1 MNKRRYIFS
10 SYWLILLF
18 AAVLYGL
25 MALSDM
31 VWADEAYTF
40 AMIRHSFP
48 EIWRITA
55 ADVHPPLYYFA
66 VKLFSMPFGYSEYSV
81 RLFSG
86 VCYFLILAV
95 GGSQIHRLF
104 DRKTGLMFMALFLL
118 YPFALDQAAEA
129 RMYALSALAVFLNA
143 LFAYRV
149 WLDNRGLDWAVF
161 TLSGL
166 AAAYTH
172 YFALVSAG
180 VIYGLLFLCCLCR
193 NRKLLKPWLIAS
205 LVTVL
210 LYLPW
215 LKCFIAQLAVKVTDE
230 YWIAPITLRS
240 LWDDLMRLLS
250 TNDSRVYPLFFGL
263 LVAVLFVQM
272 IVRRDGPALLALAVP
287 VLTMLVGIVVS
298 AVMRPIYIVRYLVPC
313 APLLMFF
320 LADGIAGIRREQ
332 LFTAVSSV
340 LLVAFFSNLPYVAA
354 SMIPKP
360 NKIGSGFVTATDQAQ
375 AYVVEMPD
383 SIADTHVSQV
393 VSFYQSEKPVYV
405 SETLGAASPYPNMEE
420 LTAFRPEELDC
431 FAVLTEPDSRPGMY
445 GAEEF
450 ACTPLGVYHEVNY
463 RFGVWLLTRQS
474 AQEAEE
480 PPVEEPTEEPAETTE
495 AATETTETPTETTE
509 SVAETAE
516 TSPDFSEQ
524 N

>member
-10 SYWLILLF
+10 SYWLVLLF

-40 AMIRHSFP
+40 AMIRRSFP

-55 ADVHPPLYYFA
+55 ADVNPPLYYFA
-66 VKLFSMPFGYSEYSV
+66 AKLFSMPFGYSEYSV

-118 YPFALDQAAEA
+118 YPFALDHAAEA
-129 RMYALSALAVFLNA
+129 RMYALGALAVFLNA

-161 TLSGL
+161 TLAGL

-172 YFALVSAG
+172 YFALASAG
-180 VIYGLLFLCCLCR
+180 VIYVLFFICCLCR
-193 NRKLLKPWLIAS
+193 NRKLLRPWLIAS
-205 LVTVL
+205 LATIA

-230 YWIAPITLRS
+230 YWIAPVTVRSVVNDLITLLRA
-240 LWDDLMRLLS
+240 
-250 TNDSRVYPLFFGL
+250 NDSRVYPLLLGL
-263 LVAVLFVQM
+263 LVVVLFIQM
-272 IVRRDGPALLALAVP
+272 IIRKDGPALLALAVP
-287 VLTMLVGIVVS
+287 ALTMLLGIIVS
-298 AVMRPIYIVRYLVPC
+298 VAIRPVYIVRYLVPC

-320 LADGIAGIRREQ
+320 LAYGIASFRQER

-340 LLVAFFSNLPYVAA
+340 LLVAFFSNLPFVAA
-354 SMIPKP
+354 SMIPGQ
-360 NKIGSGFVTATDQAQ
+360 NKIGSGFVKATDPAQ
-375 AYVVEMPD
+375 AYVVELPD
-383 SIADTHVSQV
+383 SVANSHMSQV
-393 VSFYQSEKPVYV
+393 VSFYQSEKPIYV
-405 SETLGAASPYPNMEE
+405 PETMGAASPYPNIEE
-420 LTAFRPEELDC
+420 LTAFQPGELDC
-431 FAVLTEPDSRPGMY
+431 FAVLTEPDSRPSMSGMKDF
-445 GAEEF
+445 E
-450 ACTPLGVYHEVNY
+450 CTPLGVYHEVNTQA
-463 RFGVWLLTRQS
+463 GVWLLTRRPVQTT
-474 AQEAEE
+474 EE
-480 PPVEEPTEEPAETTE
+480 NPVEEPTEASREATEAANETTE
-495 AATETTETPTETTE
+495 PLT
-509 SVAETAE
+509 ETAE
-516 TSPDFSEQ
+516 TPTGFSE
-524 N
+524 

>member
-31 VWADEAYTF
+31 IWADEAYTF

-86 VCYFLILAV
+86 ICYFLILAV

-104 DRKTGLMFMALFLL
+104 DRKTGLTFMALFLL
-118 YPFALDQAAEA
+118 YPFALNHAAEA
-129 RMYALSALAVFLNA
+129 RMYSLSALAVFLNA

-149 WLDNRGLDWAVF
+149 WLDNRGLDWVAF
-161 TLSGL
+161 TLAGL

-180 VIYGLLFLCCLCR
+180 VIYGLLFVCCLCK

-230 YWIAPITLRS
+230 YWIAPITFRS
-240 LWDDLMRLLS
+240 LVDDLITLLS
-250 TNDSRVYPLFFGL
+250 TNDSRVYPLLLGL
-263 LVAVLFVQM
+263 LVAVLFIQM
-272 IVRRDGPALLALAVP
+272 IIRKDGPALLALTVP
-287 VLTMLVGIVVS
+287 VLTMLLGIVVS
-298 AVMRPIYIVRYLVPC
+298 VLMRPIYIVRYLVPC

-320 LADGIAGIRREQ
+320 LAYGISSFRREQ

-340 LLVAFFSNLPYVAA
+340 LLVAFFSNLPFVAA
-354 SMIPKP
+354 SMIPGQ
-360 NKIGSGFVTATDQAQ
+360 NKFGSGFVSATDQAQ
-375 AYVVEMPD
+375 AYVVELPD
-383 SIADTHVSQV
+383 NVKNSHISQV
-393 VSFYQSEKPVYV
+393 VAFYQSEKPIYV
-405 SETLGAASPYPNMEE
+405 PETMGAASPYPNIEE
-420 LTAFRPEELDC
+420 LEAFQPEELDC
-431 FAVLTEPDSRPGMY
+431 FAVLTEPDSRPSMSGM
-445 GAEEF
+445 EDFE
-450 ACTPLGVYHEVNY
+450 CTPLGVYYDVYNHT
-463 RFGVWLLTRQS
+463 GVWLLTRQS
-474 AQEAEE
+474 AEEAEE
-480 PPVEEPTEEPAETTE
+480 PPAEEPTEATEETTE
-495 AATETTETPTETTE
+495 PSQESEPTQSTD
-509 SVAETAE
+509 A
-516 TSPDFSEQ
+516 
-524 N
+524 

>member
-25 MALSDM
+25 MSLSDM
-31 VWADEAYTF
+31 IWADEAYTF

-55 ADVHPPLYYFA
+55 ADSHPPLYYFA

-86 VCYFLILAV
+86 ICYLLILAV

-118 YPFALDQAAEA
+118 YPFALDHAVET
-129 RMYALSALAVFLNA
+129 RMYAFSALAVFLNA

-161 TLSGL
+161 TLAGL
-166 AAAYTH
+166 AAAYSH

-180 VIYGLLFLCCLCR
+180 VIYGLLFLCCLCK

-205 LVTVL
+205 LATVV

-215 LKCFIAQLAVKVTDE
+215 LKCFIGQLAVKITTE
-230 YWIAPITLRS
+230 YWIAPITLNTVVN
-240 LWDDLMRLLS
+240 DMITLLR
-250 TNDSRVYPLFFGL
+250 TNDSRVYPLLFGL
-263 LVAVLFVQM
+263 LVAALFIQM
-272 IVRRDGPALLALAVP
+272 IIRRDGPALLALTVP
-287 VLTMLVGIVVS
+287 ALTMLVGIAAS
-298 AVMRPIYIVRYLVPC
+298 LAVRPVYVVRYLAPC
-313 APLLMFF
+313 APLMIFF
-320 LADGIAGIRREQ
+320 LAFGISSIRREQ

-354 SMIPKP
+354 SMRPGQ
-360 NKIGSGFVTATDQAQ
+360 NKIGADFVTATEQAQ
-375 AYVVEMPD
+375 AYVVELRE
-383 SIADTHVSQV
+383 SIPNSHISQV
-393 VSFYQSEKPVYV
+393 VSYYQSEKPIYV
-405 SETLGAASPYPNMEE
+405 PETLGEASPYPNIEE
-420 LTAFRPEELDC
+420 LTAFQPEELDC
-431 FAVLTEPDSRPGMY
+431 VAVLTDPDSRPSMSGLE
-445 GAEEF
+445 GFE
-450 ACTPLGVYHEVNY
+450 CTSLGVYHEVNY
-463 RFGVWLLTRQS
+463 RAGVWLLTRQS
-474 AQEAEE
+474 VEEAEE
-480 PPVEEPTEEPAETTE
+480 PPVEEPTEEPTE
-495 AATETTETPTETTE
+495 ATQEPTETTGATTE
-509 SVAETAE
+509 PTEPSQTTEPTQAA
-516 TSPDFSEQ
+516 DAR
-524 N
+524 

>member
-31 VWADEAYTF
+31 IWADEAYTF

-104 DRKTGLMFMALFLL
+104 DRKTGLLFMALFLL
-118 YPFALDQAAEA
+118 YPFALNHAAEA
-129 RMYALSALAVFLNA
+129 RMYSLSALAVFLNA

-149 WLDNRGLDWAVF
+149 WLDNRGLDWVVF
-161 TLSGL
+161 TLAGL

-180 VIYGLLFLCCLCR
+180 VIYGLLFVCCLCK

-215 LKCFIAQLAVKVTDE
+215 LKSFIAQLAVKVTDE
-230 YWIAPITLRS
+230 YWIAPITFSS
-240 LWDDLMRLLS
+240 LVDDLITLLS

-263 LVAVLFVQM
+263 LVAVLFIQM
-272 IVRRDGPALLALAVP
+272 IVRKDGPALLALTVP
-287 VLTMLVGIVVS
+287 VLTMVLGIVVS
-298 AVMRPIYIVRYLVPC
+298 ALMRPIYIVRYLVPC

-320 LADGIAGIRREQ
+320 LAFGIANFRREQ

-354 SMIPKP
+354 SMIPGQ

-375 AYVVEMPD
+375 AYVVEVENYL
-383 SIADTHVSQV
+383 HVSQV
-393 VSFYQSEKPVYV
+393 VSFYQSEKPIYV
-405 SETLGAASPYPNMEE
+405 PETMGAANPYPNIEE
-420 LTAFRPEELDC
+420 LEAFQPEELDC
-431 FAVLTEPDSRPGMY
+431 FAVLTEPDSRPSMY
-445 GAEEF
+445 GMEDFE
-450 ACTPLGVYHEVNY
+450 CTSLGVYHEVNN
-463 RFGVWLLTRQS
+463 RAGVWLLTRQS
-474 AQEAEE
+474 AEE
-480 PPVEEPTEEPAETTE
+480 TEEPTEEEPTEVEKEPTE
-495 AATETTETPTETTE
+495 ATEESTEATEPSQSTETTQATD
-509 SVAETAE
+509 A
-516 TSPDFSEQ
+516 Q
-524 N
+524 